1 MLYLFKTNYSMCKQ
15 FLTAIAGVLTLIS
28 FHCMADI
35 KLINKLIDNKNF
47 IQAQIETDTLL
58 KLDGDNP
65 QLLFINGVL
74 LSETNKINEAIK
86 VFEGLT
92 KTHPNLPEPYNNLAV
107 LYAQQGDFQKAKY
120 ALEQSIKTHPS
131 YATAHN
137 NLGDIYTR
145 MASESYNTALQI
157 DGSNKSTK
165 TKLSL
170 IKKLFDFQPVQK
182 NMEIANNLK
191 SKYDAIKIDEPDS
204 KKIIDTAI
212 KKIDLVEVESFINFW
227 KASWEQQN
235 FKYYINLYS
244 LKFKNNNGQNFEQ
257 WKTYR
262 KPRVTNKD
270 KIEITLKN
278 VKIKELNNGFE
289 VSFIQEYKSGDMNS
303 ITNKKLIIDTSDNEL
318 KIINEIS

>member
-1 MLYLFKTNYSMCKQ
+1 MCKQ

-28 FHCMADI
+28 FHCNADI
-35 KLINKLIDNKNF
+35 KLINKLIEDKSYE
-47 IQAQIETDTLL
+47 QAQIEINTML
-58 KLDGDNP
+58 KSDSDNP

-74 LSETNKINEAIK
+74 LSENNKVNEAIK
-86 VFEGLT
+86 VFDSLT
-92 KTHPNLPEPYNNLAV
+92 KSHPYLPEPYNNLAV
-107 LYAQQGDFQKAKY
+107 LYAQQGDFQKAKH

-131 YATAHN
+131 YATAHI
-137 NLGDIYTR
+137 NLGDLYTR
-145 MASESYNTALQI
+145 MASESYNQALQI
-157 DGSNKSTK
+157 DGSNKSAK

-170 IKKLFDFQPVQK
+170 IKKLFNFQPIRK
-182 NMEIANNLK
+182 NIEITKKANNE
-191 SKYDAIKIDEPDS
+191 SQVAKIEELDS
-204 KKIIDTAI
+204 NNIIEKTSNNIPLA
-212 KKIDLVEVESFINFW
+212 KVESFIDAW
-227 KASWEQQN
+227 KTAWEQQN
-235 FKYYINLYS
+235 FEAYINCYS

>member
-1 MLYLFKTNYSMCKQ
+1 MVSIATAARSQWRDTSQRCK
-15 FLTAIAGVLTLIS
+15 
-28 FHCMADI
+28 
-35 KLINKLIDNKNF
+35 
-47 IQAQIETDTLL
+47 
-58 KLDGDNP
+58 KLDKAKRNAE
-65 QLLFINGVL
+65 NA
-74 LSETNKINEAIK
+74 T
-86 VFEGLT
+86 
-92 KTHPNLPEPYNNLAV
+92 
-107 LYAQQGDFQKAKY
+107 QKAKY

-131 YATAHN
+131 YATAHI

-235 FKYYINLYS
+235 FKDYINLYS